1 MMSETQ
7 HAKQVQVCLIED
19 HADLRSD
26 LLRMLRASG
35 YVVAEY
41 ANARDFLSA
50 DQSQFDGVIVSD
62 MVMPGMSGLELQVE
76 LFAAGLKP
84 PFIFISGE
92 SSDRQIIAAMKN
104 HTVEFLLKPFSKVEL
119 LGAIERALAF
129 VLEAKQADQLRIDLE
144 RRIKTLSPREREVF
158 FLLARGFSNQEL
170 VTSLAISLATVKQYK
185 SEVMRKVRVQSLS
198 ELIDL
203 VQS

>member
-1 MMSETQ
+1 MRETQ
-7 HAKQVQVCLIED
+7 IPMQCQVCLIED
-19 HADLRSD
+19 NADLRSD
-26 LLRMLRASG
+26 LLRILRASG
-35 YVVAEY
+35 YSVADFES
-41 ANARDFLSA
+41 AKDFLQA
-50 DQSQFDGVIVSD
+50 DPAQFDGVIVSD
-62 MVMPGMSGLELQVE
+62 MVLPGMSGLELQVE
-76 LFAAGLKP
+76 LSAAGVTP

-119 LGAIERALAF
+119 LGAIERAMAF
-129 VLEAKQADQLRIDLE
+129 VLEAKQVDQLRIDLE

-198 ELIDL
+198 KLIDL
-203 VQS
+203 VKS

>member
-1 MMSETQ
+1 MRDTQ
-7 HAKQVQVCLIED
+7 IPMQCQVCLIED

-26 LLRMLRASG
+26 LLRILRASG
-35 YVVAEY
+35 YSVADFES
-41 ANARDFLSA
+41 AKDFLQA
-50 DQSQFDGVIVSD
+50 DQAQFDGVIVSD
-62 MVMPGMSGLELQVE
+62 MVLPGMSGLELQVE
-76 LFAAGLKP
+76 LSAAGVTP

-198 ELIDL
+198 KLIDL
-203 VQS
+203 VKN

>member
-1 MMSETQ
+1 MSETQ
-7 HAKQVQVCLIED
+7 NTKQVQVCLIED

-26 LLRMLRASG
+26 LLRMLSASG

-41 ANARDFLSA
+41 ASAKDFLQA

-62 MVMPGMSGLELQVE
+62 MVMPSMSGLELQVE
-76 LFAAGLKP
+76 LAANGIKP

-104 HTVEFLLKPFSKVEL
+104 NTLEFLLKPFSKLDL
-119 LGAIERALAF
+119 LGAIERAMAF
-129 VLEAKQADQLRIDLE
+129 VSDSKMSNKLRMDLE
-144 RRIKTLSPREREVF
+144 QRLETLSPRERQVF
-158 FLLARGFSNQEL
+158 FLLAQGFCNQEL
-170 VTSLAISLATVKQYK
+170 VASLDISLATVKQYK

-198 ELIDL
+198 ELIEL
-203 VQS
+203 TKS